1 MAIDIIVKHCRKLK
15 YEKKIYVMTNV
26 SEYVNWQDTEDVKRM
41 LVENDIELHVVY
53 VYWIYVENIKSQCLQ
68 DA

>member
-1 MAIDIIVKHCRKLK
+1 
-15 YEKKIYVMTNV
+15 MTNV